1 MVNIDRIIKET
12 INKACDN
19 IICESQGLSSMKIYN
34 AIKQH
39 GGISKHDISHNTVD
53 LHNLTD
59 DEFIGIIPSFKE
71 LKSIQDGHTV
81 DHWRWADNYGLDKWA
96 KDNGIDLDRGDR
108 VEAIGLNDG
117 SYMAVIVRNEGL
129 VNGRDDGWKKYY
141 DKRTQREKN
150 QRGDG
155 SKTYIWKNK
164 EARDILTNPYF
175 KKWPKEHQ
183 DDAMNKAREFKKRK
197 NPQV

>member
-1 MVNIDRIIKET
+1 MVNIDRIVKEV
-12 INKACDN
+12 INKTCDG

-39 GGISKHDISHNTVD
+39 GGIVKDDIYHRMVD

-96 KDNGIDLDRGDR
+96 KDNGVALDRGDR

-117 SYMAVIVRNEGL
+117 SYMAVIVRNEEL
-129 VNGRDDGWKKYY
+129 AQGRDDGWKNFH

-150 QRGDG
+150 QRSDG
-155 SKTYIWKNK
+155 SKNYIWKNK
-164 EARDILTNPYF
+164 EAYGIWTNPWF
-175 KKWPKEHQ
+175 KKWPKEDQ
-183 DDAMNKAREFKKRK
+183 EDAMNKAREFNKRK
-197 NPQV
+197 NPRV